1 MRTGALPCALWDQA
15 AGIGRQEPELIYA
28 RYYLTGSL
36 REPYG
41 IKQRA
46 LVDKSRN

>member
-1 MRTGALPCALWDQA
+1 MDQA
-15 AGIGRQEPELIYA
+15 AGAGGQEQELIH
-28 RYYLTGSL
+28 GIL
-36 REPYG
+36 RQDGFADANPFG